1 MHRRPVIINNGGSE
15 TFDGIRAARKAEPTP
30 RPLQPSPEPPQPTQ
44 KRIGR
49 DGKFRYVPVDL
60 SPAQKAAKTHPHT
73 PPSLYILATGEK
85 ILIHCFVGC
94 DSEDVLTAVGLTWK
108 DLYPDPWQCAAQRPN
123 EAAQKYVRRTL
134 ASLDPR
140 TIETAIL
147 RIAAHRLRAGE
158 RLSVEEQARVEVAWE
173 RLDAWDQEDES

>member
-1 MHRRPVIINNGGSE
+1 MNHCP
-15 TFDGIRAARKAEPTP
+15 TDGASAPHITTW
-30 RPLQPSPEPPQPTQ
+30 QPPQVQTLIARLEGV
-44 KRIGR
+44 KTAGDGR
-49 DGKFRYVPVDL
+49 WSARC
-60 SPAQKAAKTHPHT
+60 PAHDDKS
-73 PPSLYILATGEK
+73 PSLSIRDTGEK

>member
-1 MHRRPVIINNGGSE
+1 MNSPM
-15 TFDGIRAARKAEPTP
+15 DGASAPHSTTW
-30 RPLQPSPEPPQPTQ
+30 QPPQVQTILARLEGV
-44 KRIGR
+44 KTAGDGR
-49 DGKFRYVPVDL
+49 WYARC
-60 SPAQKAAKTHPHT
+60 PAHDDKS
-73 PPSLYILATGEK
+73 PSLSIRDTGEK
-85 ILIHCFVGC
+85 ILIHCFAGC
-94 DSEDVLTAVGLTWK
+94 DSEDVLTAVGLAWN

-123 EAAQKYVRRTL
+123 EGAQKYVRRTL

-173 RLDAWDQEDES
+173 RLDAWDQEEAP